1 MEVMQRRKATPEELK
16 QGMEQMMA
24 AQERLSKEATEE
36 PIEDI
41 PGSHSDVAQG
51 KEPRLEDAK
60 EFLDVGSEGIETS
73 RDVAPS
79 QQEGQKAERSS
90 AKRLEDSQ
98 GSKQPPK
105 TPKRISVSALAA
117 QSAEPAASAAQKPGG
132 DSVSGKGKG
141 TKREEEKGQ
150 DMACDTPV
158 RPPVESQMYTAGFES
173 GPDRSHMTTP
183 LFSAQQLREWEELH
197 SRAPWLYRLT
207 PGVQRP
213 VWLEEEERR
222 SRLLQEERAEEEERA
237 RRLQREAEV
246 NEMRRRLQ
254 SLEEEN
260 LRLKMERE
268 NLQQSIAQPKG
279 SSYGTQKI
287 KMLKFFPRRLR
298 PPKRRP
304 RPPREDQ
311 VRQRIKRKRTEGQ
324 LELSCR

>member
-1 MEVMQRRKATPEELK
+1 
-16 QGMEQMMA
+16 
-24 AQERLSKEATEE
+24 
-36 PIEDI
+36 
-41 PGSHSDVAQG
+41 
-51 KEPRLEDAK
+51 
-60 EFLDVGSEGIETS
+60 
-73 RDVAPS
+73 
-79 QQEGQKAERSS
+79 
-90 AKRLEDSQ
+90 
-98 GSKQPPK
+98 
-105 TPKRISVSALAA
+105 
-117 QSAEPAASAAQKPGG
+117 
-132 DSVSGKGKG
+132 
-141 TKREEEKGQ
+141 
-150 DMACDTPV
+150 
-158 RPPVESQMYTAGFES
+158 MYTAGFES

-207 PGVQRP
+207 VQRP

-268 NLQQSIAQPKG
+268 NLRQSIAQPKG
-279 SSYGTQKI
+279 SSYGTPEDKDAEV
-287 KMLKFFPRRLR
+287 FP
-298 PPKRRP
+298 KEAETTKEEAQT
-304 RPPREDQ
+304 PREDQ

>member
-90 AKRLEDSQ
+90 PKRLEDSQ

-105 TPKRISVSALAA
+105 TPKRISVSAPAA
-117 QSAEPAASAAQKPGG
+117 QSSEPAASVAQKPGAE
-132 DSVSGKGKG
+132 SVSGKGKG
-141 TKREEEKGQ
+141 TKREEKTGQ

-158 RPPVESQMYTAGFES
+158 RPPVESQM
-173 GPDRSHMTTP
+173 H
-183 LFSAQQLREWEELH
+183 
-197 SRAPWLYRLT
+197 
-207 PGVQRP
+207 
-213 VWLEEEERR
+213 RR
-222 SRLLQEERAEEEERA
+222 
-237 RRLQREAEV
+237 
-246 NEMRRRLQ
+246 
-254 SLEEEN
+254 
-260 LRLKMERE
+260 
-268 NLQQSIAQPKG
+268 
-279 SSYGTQKI
+279 
-287 KMLKFFPRRLR
+287 F
-298 PPKRRP
+298 
-304 RPPREDQ
+304 
-311 VRQRIKRKRTEGQ
+311 
-324 LELSCR
+324 